1 MTTIPARPTLRG
13 VLEDAWTT
21 EDSAELYD
29 ILAWGKGY
37 FGINSAGNVIVRPA
51 QTDAQTIDLIE
62 VVNGLKERGITAPVI
77 LRFSDIL
84 AHRMRDLAGAFHQ
97 AMAENEYKGKYTAVY
112 PIKVNQQ
119 RHVVEEVYT
128 YGHEFGFGLEVGS
141 KPELL
146 AVLGMTTSTP
156 DRPIIC
162 NGFKDEEYIEGV
174 ILATKLGR
182 NIIPVVENIGELAL
196 IVKHA
201 DRYQVRP
208 RIGVRVKLAARG
220 VGRWRTSAG
229 AKSKFGLFV
238 SEVLE
243 VFEFLKSRGMEDC
256 LQLLHCHLGS
266 QIYDIRHIKVAIN
279 ELSQVYVGL
288 AKLGAGLRYIDVG
301 GGLGVDY
308 DGSQTNFES
317 STNYTL
323 TEYANDIVYRVKS
336 VCDDNDVTH
345 PTIIS
350 ESGRA
355 MVAHHS
361 VLIFNVLGKTGFD
374 KFNVPTALE
383 QEAGPGEE
391 IAQPLLDLFSAY
403 NEINERRLVECYHD
417 AVQARDE
424 AMNLFNL
431 GYLSLRLRGVAE
443 RLFWATCG
451 KIRDKARTLENIPE
465 ELEEL
470 EVILSDT
477 YFCNFSLFQSLPD
490 SWAVDQLFPIMPL
503 HRLTQEPK
511 RRAVLA
517 DITCDSDGKVDR
529 FCDRRDIRKTLE
541 LHDFA
546 DGDEY
551 YLGAFLV
558 GAYQE
563 TLGDLH
569 NLFGDTHVV
578 HIRLDSD
585 GEWWIDEVVEGDT
598 VREVLS
604 YMQFDVDKLYR
615 DMRRDCEYAVRST
628 RMTLAESQSLLKF
641 YENGLGGYTYLE

>member
-1 MTTIPARPTLRG
+1 MTTIPIRPPLRG
-13 VLEDAWTT
+13 VLEDAWTI

-37 FGINSAGNVIVRPA
+37 FGINKQGNVIVRPA
-51 QTDAQTIDLIE
+51 QTDTQTIDLME
-62 VVNGLKERGITAPVI
+62 VVSGLKERGITSPVI

-84 AHRMRDLAGAFHQ
+84 AHRMRDLANAFAQ
-97 AMAENEYKGKYTAVY
+97 AISENDYKGKYAAVY

-119 RHVVEEVYT
+119 RHVIEEVYS

-146 AVLGMTTSTP
+146 AVLGMTASTP

-162 NGFKDEEYIEGV
+162 NGFKDEEYIEGA

-196 IVKHA
+196 IVRHA

-208 RIGVRVKLAARG
+208 KIGVRVKLAARG

-238 SEVLE
+238 TEVLE
-243 VFEFLKSRGMEDC
+243 VFEYLKARNMEDC

-317 STNYTL
+317 STNYSL

-336 VCDDNDVTH
+336 VCDDNDVPH

-361 VLIFNVLGKTGFD
+361 VLVFNVLGKTGFD
-374 KFNVPTALE
+374 QFSVPSAHE
-383 QEAGPGEE
+383 QENSGAEE
-391 IAQPLLDLFSAY
+391 IPQPILDLSSAY
-403 NEINERRLVECYHD
+403 NEVNERRLVECYHD

-431 GYLSLRLRGVAE
+431 GYMSLRLRGVAE
-443 RLFWATCG
+443 RLFWATCA
-451 KIRDKARTLENIPE
+451 KVRDKARSLESLPE

-490 SWAVDQLFPIMPL
+490 SWAVDQLFPLMPL
-503 HRLTQEPK
+503 HKLDQEPK

-546 DGDEY
+546 EGDEY

-585 GEWWIDEVVEGDT
+585 GEWWIDEIVEGDT

-615 DMRRDCEYAVRST
+615 EMRRDCEFAVRSN